1 MSKDAATFLLI
12 GAPPVGIAAVRFREA
27 IFNDKLDAYLEEFYV
42 VPEQRGRG
50 LGRALL
56 ERVLETAR
64 ERGAGRIDL
73 GTAENDLAA
82 RHLYESFG
90 FTNLEQP
97 DDEGTTMLFYERD
110 L

>member
-1 MSKDAATFLLI
+1 M
-12 GAPPVGIAAVRFREA
+12 GIAAVRFREA

-42 VPEQRGRG
+42 APEHRGHG

-73 GTAENDLAA
+73 GTAESDLAA
-82 RHLYESFG
+82 RHLYEAFG
-90 FTNLEQP
+90 FENLEQP
-97 DDEGTTMLFYERD
+97 DDESTKMLFYELD